1 MSDERV
7 RLRSLFQQR
16 HAGRSVKLDSKL
28 QQKIQCVMRLA
39 IEDAKRYGL
48 NVEETMQLIA
58 DRLIN
63 DPDPDVVAFQ
73 EPHNRHIRR
82 DLN

>member
-1 MSDERV
+1 M
-7 RLRSLFQQR
+7 
-16 HAGRSVKLDSKL
+16 H
-28 QQKIQCVMRLA
+28 LA
-39 IEDAKRYGL
+39 VEDAKRHGF

-73 EPHNRHIRR
+73 ERHNRHVRR